1 MEKLNLTRN
10 QKILKNMDELNII
23 IYLEGNKVFNI
34 VKKIIIIV
42 IIYYKNDDSNAAVPS
57 KTVLPA
63 SAFFC

>member
-42 IIYYKNDDSNAAVPS
+42 II
-57 KTVLPA
+57 
-63 SAFFC
+63 